1 VLIFT
6 SLNSELQMAGLSAAR
21 ARKLPTRER
30 GQVRVRALLEAAE
43 VVFANVG
50 YEGATMKQIAHRA
63 GAPIGSLYQ
72 FFPSKEAIGIALI
85 DQYLQQLAQEWS
97 RLASGLRKGA
107 VAKLCRSVTA
117 TTRKFIESRTAYH
130 ALDSITARTTL
141 QPEGRTALLA
151 ELQMLIAKIAPDCR
165 FADRTRIAATLLQL
179 VKSEYAL
186 DHLVEPHMAQ
196 SAREEM
202 CYVMESYL
210 HKRLDL

>member
-1 VLIFT
+1 MRQ
-6 SLNSELQMAGLSAAR
+6 SHAAR
-21 ARKLPTRER
+21 NRKLPTLER
-30 GQVRVRALLEAAE
+30 GQARVRALLEGAE
-43 VVFANVG
+43 AVFADVG

-85 DQYLQQLAQEWS
+85 DQYLHQLAQEWS
-97 RLASGLRKGA
+97 TIAVGLRKGA
-107 VAKLCRSVTA
+107 VSKLCRSLTA
-117 TTRKFIESRTAYH
+117 ITRKFIESCTAYQ

-165 FADRTRIAATLLQL
+165 FADRSRIATTLLQL

-186 DHLVEPHMAQ
+186 DHLVEPHMARA
-196 SAREEM
+196 AREEM

-210 HKRLDL
+210 AKRLNL